1 LTTVD
6 GAVQFLFI
14 KPHVQVIIGQKTP
27 DWSQTPLLQL
37 L

>member
-14 KPHVQVIIGQKTP
+14 KPHVQVRIGQKTL
-27 DWSQTPLLQL
+27 DWS
-37 L
+37 